1 MVKFFSTQFS
11 CASKYRRRPVAAS
24 LPRERDVAKQ
34 GAGKLCFA
42 DCTRSTRMSDF
53 KIQFKVFEGPMDL
66 LLFLVRKQEVD
77 IYEVNMTELATQ
89 FLEYVE
95 MMKRLDLELA
105 GEFIVMASTLMYIKS
120 RELLPV
126 DQQVE
131 VEDEE
136 ELEDPRWELIRKL
149 VEYKRFKD
157 ITGDLQKLEFE
168 QEKVYTRRPGSIPL
182 DPLPMENRLEASI
195 FDLIGAVVVPLEHL
209 VHREAGKREI
219 VDDQWSV
226 SEKIVV
232 IRQRLVETGRLR
244 FSELFEGVGSRGEVV
259 ATFLALLELIRLK
272 HLLASQGDV
281 FGEIEIVIAPV
292 DMQRIVPGEPAT
304 ETVESQ

>member
-24 LPRERDVAKQ
+24 LPRERDIAKQ

-105 GEFIVMASTLMYIKS
+105 GEFIVMASTLMYIKG

-157 ITGDLQKLEFE
+157 L
-168 QEKVYTRRPGSIPL
+168 S
-182 DPLPMENRLEASI
+182 
-195 FDLIGAVVVPLEHL
+195 LIH
-209 VHREAGKREI
+209 I
-219 VDDQWSV
+219 
-226 SEKIVV
+226 
-232 IRQRLVETGRLR
+232 
-244 FSELFEGVGSRGEVV
+244 
-259 ATFLALLELIRLK
+259 
-272 HLLASQGDV
+272 
-281 FGEIEIVIAPV
+281 
-292 DMQRIVPGEPAT
+292 
-304 ETVESQ
+304 

>member
-1 MVKFFSTQFS
+1 
-11 CASKYRRRPVAAS
+11 
-24 LPRERDVAKQ
+24 
-34 GAGKLCFA
+34 
-42 DCTRSTRMSDF
+42 MSDF

-195 FDLIGAVVVPLEHL
+195 FDLIGAVDEVLQRYN
-209 VHREAGKREI
+209 HREAAKREI

-232 IRQRLVETGRLR
+232 IRHRLGEAGRLK
-244 FSELFEGVGSRGEVV
+244 FSELFEGSGSRGEVV

-272 HLLASQGDV
+272 HLLASQGEV
-281 FGEIEIVIAPV
+281 FGEIEIVVAPV
-292 DMQRIVPGEPAT
+292 EMQRIVPGEPMA
-304 ETVESQ
+304 ETVETQ

>member
-1 MVKFFSTQFS
+1 M
-11 CASKYRRRPVAAS
+11 AAS
-24 LPRERDVAKQ
+24 LPRERDIAKQ

-42 DCTRSTRMSDF
+42 YCTRSARMSDF

-157 ITGDLQKLEFE
+157 ITDDLQKLEFE

-195 FDLIGAVVVPLEHL
+195 FDLIGAVDEVLQRYN
-209 VHREAGKREI
+209 HREAAKREI

-232 IRQRLVETGRLR
+232 IRQRLGEAGRLK
-244 FSELFEGVGSRGEVV
+244 FSELFEGSGSRGEVV

-272 HLLASQGDV
+272 HLLASQGEV
-281 FGEIEIVIAPV
+281 FGEIEIVVAPV
-292 DMQRIVPGEPAT
+292 EMQRIVPGEPVA
-304 ETVESQ
+304 ETVEAQ

>member
-1 MVKFFSTQFS
+1 MLRFFSIQLS
-11 CASKYRRRPVAAS
+11 WASKYRRRPAAAS
-24 LPRERDVAKQ
+24 LPHKRDVAKQ
-34 GAGKLCFA
+34 GFGQLNFT
-42 DCTRSTRMSDF
+42 DCVRSSRMSDF

-131 VEDEE
+131 VEDEDE
-136 ELEDPRWELIRKL
+136 IEDPRWELIRKL

-168 QEKVYTRRPGSIPL
+168 QEKVYTRCPGSIPL

-195 FDLIGAVVVPLEHL
+195 FDLIGAVDEVLQRYN
-209 VHREAGKREI
+209 HREAARREI

-226 SEKIVV
+226 SERIVV
-232 IRQRLVETGRLR
+232 IRHRLGKEGRLK
-244 FSELFEGVGSRGEVV
+244 FSELFEGSGSRGEVV

-272 HLLASQGDV
+272 HLLASQGEA
-281 FGEIEIVIAPV
+281 FGEIEIVVAPV
-292 DMQRIVPGEPAT
+292 DMHRILRGVPVV
-304 ETVESQ
+304 ETVKAQ